1 MGTNVF
7 HISLAVWQ
15 EVFDNED
22 KIRPDTIVQVWKDWG
37 TLWRDEVRKV
47 KPYRIILEYWLATSQ
62 N

>member
-1 MGTNVF
+1 M
-7 HISLAVWQ
+7 WQ

-47 KPYRIILEYWLATSQ
+47 KPYRIIL
-62 N
+62 

>member
-47 KPYRIILEYWLATSQ
+47 KQYRIIL
-62 N
+62 